1 MTNRNSGFIDPTI
14 LLLTVGAV
22 VVIAG
27 LAFGLP
33 QYNVW
38 SQSLAGKSELA
49 RAEYNRQIAIQ
60 EANAKKESAKALAD
74 AEVIRAEGVAKA
86 NQIIG
91 DSLKGN
97 NDYLSYLWITGLEE
111 GNKNGNKT
119 VYMIPTQGNIPAP
132 VFNVN
137 K

>member
-1 MTNRNSGFIDPTI
+1 MKQQNGFIDPALI
-14 LLLTVGAV
+14 LIGVGS
-22 VVIAG
+22 VVIIGG

-74 AEVIRAEGVAKA
+74 AEVIRAEGVARA
-86 NQIIG
+86 NQVIAG
-91 DSLKGN
+91 SLKN
-97 NDYLSYLWITGLEE
+97 NKEYLQYLYIQNLEQGSE
-111 GNKNGNKT
+111 KGNKLIMVPIGLDGT
-119 VYMIPTQGNIPAP
+119 PVPT
-132 VFNVN
+132 FNVD